1 MLVLGVKLEREMEIY
16 IASKYFQNM
25 YYKRGESNF
34 TEKSG
39 KYPSESNV

>member
-1 MLVLGVKLEREMEIY
+1 MNVLGVKLEREMGSY
-16 IASKYFQNM
+16 IASKYFPLKM

-39 KYPSESNV
+39 NTV